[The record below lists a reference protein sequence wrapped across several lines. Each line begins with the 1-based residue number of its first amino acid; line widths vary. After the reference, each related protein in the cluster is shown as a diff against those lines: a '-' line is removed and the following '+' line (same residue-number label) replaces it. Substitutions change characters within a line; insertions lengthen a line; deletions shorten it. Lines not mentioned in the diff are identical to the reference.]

1 MEERLASVDLVLG
14 RPLFCYGSCYKD
26 LKPDLIFTVRAENRV
41 GHRKI
46 KSNVWEADLYY
57 ISFSTTSTLPIG
69 MDLMRAIM
77 FIFRFIVDA
86 VTLEISSILGLLM
99 LMLAPLPSAFS
110 SKFPIFFGPIL

>member
-57 ISFSTTSTLPIG
+57 ISFSTTSTLPAC

-77 FIFRFIVDA
+77 FIFRFIVDT
-86 VTLEISSILGLLM
+86 VTLEVSFVLSLLK
-99 LMLAPLPSAFS
+99 LMLAPFLYAFL
-110 SKFPIFFGPIL
+110 SKFPIFFGPPL